1 MYIIKMETTQ
11 TTKLL
16 EQSKPQTPIQE
27 SYIKSLDDKER
38 VAYKIA
44 ASYLQTSFDL
54 ERSLGFKKYQKNNT
68 QH

>member
-1 MYIIKMETTQ
+1 MENTQ
-11 TTKLL
+11 TPKLL
-16 EQSKPQTPIQE
+16 EQSKPQTPIQK
-27 SYIKSLDDKER
+27 SYIDSLDDKER

-54 ERSLGFKKYQKNNT
+54 ERSLGFKKYEKNNT